1 MKKFLLKSIGINLL
15 VIIMLTSFVIL
26 PRWYFGLGRTPQLI
40 MEFSLPIIVVGQIVA
55 AIIWIGKFKGSI
67 IIGILPIIIPIW
79 YYFEVVRPLIIA
91 YM

>member
-1 MKKFLLKSIGINLL
+1 MKKFLWTSIGINFLG
-15 VIIMLTSFVIL
+15 IILLTSFVIL

-55 AIIWIGKFKGSI
+55 AIIWSRKYKGSI
-67 IIGILPIIIPIW
+67 IIGILPIMIPIW

>member
-1 MKKFLLKSIGINLL
+1 MKKFLWTSIGVNLL
-15 VIIMLTSFVIL
+15 LIILLTLFVIL

-40 MEFSLPIIVVGQIVA
+40 MEFFLPIIIIGQIIA
-55 AIIWIGKFKGSI
+55 AITCNKKSKGSI
-67 IIGILPIIIPIW
+67 IIGILPIIIPIS